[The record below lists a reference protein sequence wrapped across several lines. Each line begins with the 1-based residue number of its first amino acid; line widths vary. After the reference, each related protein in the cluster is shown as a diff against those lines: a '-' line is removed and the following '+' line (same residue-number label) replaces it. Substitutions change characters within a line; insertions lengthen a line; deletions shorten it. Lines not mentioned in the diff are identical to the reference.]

1 MFWPCP
7 YMYLIWMF
15 ITYDIGY
22 NIYCFWPSFDFTVHI
37 IYNTL
42 TLTLTVRMTLIY
54 LFFILQKHLFFSI
67 TLTHLIKWNIAWL
80 VCRENRSAHVTL
92 SEVSEMSKNSLYR
105 FHVCISGNLF
115 CIYRSVE
122 KNPTNIWSNDYKI
135 SDKTSLIKVGFF
147 FRFKKLAID
156 PVQGYQFM
164 RALMGINTTD
174 YWLWRIYF
182 LIIKKIWL

>member
-80 VCRENRSAHVTL
+80 VCRENRSAHVIHSPKSVRCRKTVYIDSMFVFL
-92 SEVSEMSKNSLYR
+92 VIC
-105 FHVCISGNLF
+105 FA
-115 CIYRSVE
+115 YRSVE
-122 KNPTNIWSNDYKI
+122 KNPTNIWSNDYK
-135 SDKTSLIKVGFF
+135 TSLIKVVFF
-147 FRFKKLAID
+147 SLQKVGNRSSPGIS
-156 PVQGYQFM
+156 VYESTHGYKYHG
-164 RALMGINTTD
+164 L
-174 YWLWRIYF
+174 
-182 LIIKKIWL
+182 LIMTNIFFDH

>member
-67 TLTHLIKWNIAWL
+67 TLTHLIKWNMLAGKIDRHMLHSPKSVRCRKTVYIDSMFVFL
-80 VCRENRSAHVTL
+80 VICFA
-92 SEVSEMSKNSLYR
+92 
-105 FHVCISGNLF
+105 
-115 CIYRSVE
+115 YRSVE

-135 SDKTSLIKVGFF
+135 SDKTSLIKVLFF

-174 YWLWRIYF
+174 YWLWWIYF

>member
-80 VCRENRSAHVTL
+80 VCRENRSAHVIHSPKSVRCRKTVYIDSMFVFL
-92 SEVSEMSKNSLYR
+92 VIC
-105 FHVCISGNLF
+105 FA
-115 CIYRSVE
+115 YRSVE
-122 KNPTNIWSNDYKI
+122 KNPTNVWSNDYKI

-147 FRFKKLAID
+147 SLQKVGNRSSPGIS
-156 PVQGYQFM
+156 VYESTHGYKYHG
-164 RALMGINTTD
+164 L
-174 YWLWRIYF
+174 
-182 LIIKKIWL
+182 LIMTNIFFDH